1 MYEKDAPATG
11 SRSPST
17 TNEQL
22 PRRRSANTQLRTYL
36 EAVGAFRELPEAT
49 QQILVDIYFTQIQ
62 PITPILDADSFQKA
76 FRAGKASRL
85 LVNAVC
91 LVSCKAEAAA
101 QSLRLSHDGPL
112 LPPKQFAT
120 SLYDGL
126 VAANYAGL
134 EADRVS
140 KVRILALMS
149 MHCEGIDGLEEAASH
164 LTQAI
169 HCATTY
175 ALHINFAGRKES
187 NDTLAA
193 LFWSLWAMDKINTSE
208 CGRPL
213 TIADRDI
220 GIGRSDKP
228 AGAKRRPFDIYYD
241 LSKLLC
247 KVMEFYR
254 PTTPSGITGWE
265 EDYPSFEALVGED
278 LEDGIGES
286 TFGKHICP
294 CGGNHLLKNLAI
306 LELYYQAITIVACR
320 ADDTATASY
329 ARQALA
335 ALRIQTL
342 MTVEHATDLAPLPVV
357 PYAVSLAL
365 SVAYRQWRKAEIPSR
380 IRTAMSNLRICTEI
394 LERLS
399 ETWYSAS
406 PMASLGRKVLQRS
419 GQGKTSASVEHGR
432 KRKTSFF
439 PDKHQTDV
447 SALQASGNSLDI
459 LSSVAEAHSKAHPGS
474 GRDNIEADDRQTL
487 PGLQSTASSATPGN
501 DITNL
506 LSDNL
511 FDDFDALFHGYMDV
525 GLPIHYQ
532 DVDLFGN
539 NEEFENFGFV

>member
-1 MYEKDAPATG
+1 M
-11 SRSPST
+11 
-17 TNEQL
+17 
-22 PRRRSANTQLRTYL
+22 
-36 EAVGAFRELPEAT
+36 GAFRVLPEAT
-49 QQILVDIYFTQIQ
+49 QQVLVDIYLAQIQ
-62 PITPILDADSFQKA
+62 PIIPILDADSFEKA

-85 LVNAVC
+85 LVNAIC
-91 LVSCKAEAAA
+91 LVSCKAETAP
-101 QSLRLSHDGPL
+101 QSLRLFHDGPL
-112 LPPKQFAT
+112 LPAKEFAT
-120 SLYDGL
+120 SLYNGL

-134 EADRVS
+134 EVDRVS

-164 LTQAI
+164 LTQSI
-169 HCATTY
+169 HCATTF

-228 AGAKRRPFDIYYD
+228 AGSKRRPFDIYYD
-241 LSKLLC
+241 LSSLLC

-254 PTTPSGITGWE
+254 PTTPAGITGWE

-286 TFGKHICP
+286 TFGKYIRHSSCSYM
-294 CGGNHLLKNLAI
+294 LKTLAI

-320 ADDTATASY
+320 ADNTATASY

-380 IRTAMSNLRICTEI
+380 VRTAMSNLRICTEI

-419 GQGKTSASVEHGR
+419 GQGKISGNVEQGR
-432 KRKTSFF
+432 KRKASSF
-439 PDKHQTDV
+439 PDKHQRDV
-447 SALQASGNSLDI
+447 SVLQASGNSLDI

-474 GRDNIEADDRQTL
+474 GRENVEADDRQVV
-487 PGLQSTASSATPGN
+487 PGPHSTATSTTPSN

-511 FDDFDALFHGYMDV
+511 FEDFDALFHGYMDV
-525 GLPIHYQ
+525 GLPLHYQ

-539 NEEFENFGFV
+539 NEEEFENFGFG